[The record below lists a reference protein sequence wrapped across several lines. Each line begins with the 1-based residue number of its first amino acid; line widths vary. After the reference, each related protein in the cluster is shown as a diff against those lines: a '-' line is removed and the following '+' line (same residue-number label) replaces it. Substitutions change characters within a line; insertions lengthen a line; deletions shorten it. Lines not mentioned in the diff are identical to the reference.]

1 MNLQQQNQL
10 CGLGKLT
17 STPVK
22 GAKSSSGLSYILW
35 LLPPALLVYQ
45 HHQTEYQCPLSGM
58 MTSPSF
64 LELSSGMEPSPKD
77 IKATIKK
84 NKPSVIKAANPMPA
98 MYLL

>member
-1 MNLQQQNQL
+1 M
-10 CGLGKLT
+10 
-17 STPVK
+17 S
-22 GAKSSSGLSYILW
+22 
-35 LLPPALLVYQ
+35 
-45 HHQTEYQCPLSGM
+45 LSGM